1 MKIVGSALAYAVV
14 HVHDAV
20 VVGGGPGGSAT
31 AHFLSAQG
39 LDVLLLDRADF
50 PRDKTCGD
58 GLTPRA
64 LRVLDA
70 MGILSDISARACA
83 VDRYE
88 VVAPNGRVTAAPIT
102 GHYGALVIPRL
113 TLDQTILSRA
123 ISSGARFEPGVT
135 VSRVLA
141 TADGAR
147 VSTVDGRS
155 FDGRL
160 AVIATGAATN
170 VLRQS
175 GILQQQ
181 PRAMLA
187 ARAYFDGLARD
198 LPSSFQLRFDGVP
211 SPGYGWVFPTS
222 PRSANIGVGFLPH
235 RRSGTAAQAF
245 DRFTRVGAISRLLD
259 GARQTGPLKGYPI
272 RVDFLRA
279 PTFGPNTL
287 LVGEAAGLVNPLTG
301 EGIDYA
307 LESGMIAAEHVVRGL
322 TSGVHHAWLTDYD
335 RLLRARFEKVF
346 RFSEWIRDW
355 YCKPPLLNLLVPLA
369 NRQPELRQQL
379 ANVVLGERE
388 PRGSGPLTLAGRL
401 IVYLARHRG
410 ARARD

>member
-1 MKIVGSALAYAVV
+1 MLI
-14 HVHDAV
+14 
-20 VVGGGPGGSAT
+20 
-31 AHFLSAQG
+31 
-39 LDVLLLDRADF
+39 DRAEF

-70 MGILSDISARACA
+70 MGVLTDVAAHACA
-83 VDRYE
+83 VDGYE
-88 VVAPNGRVTAAPIT
+88 VVAPNGRSTTAAIT
-102 GHYGALVIPRL
+102 GDYRALVIPRL
-113 TLDQTILSRA
+113 TLDEVILNRA
-123 ISSGARFEPGVT
+123 IASGATFEPRITIASVT
-135 VSRVLA
+135 P
-141 TADGAR
+141 THEGAR
-147 VSTVDGRS
+147 VKAVDGRTYAA
-155 FDGRL
+155 RL
-160 AVIATGAATN
+160 AIVATGAATS

-187 ARAYFDGLARD
+187 ARAYFDNLQRD
-198 LPSSFQLRFDGVP
+198 LPSKFQLRFDGVP

-222 PRSANIGVGFLPH
+222 PRAANVGVGFLPH

-245 DRFTRVGAISRLLD
+245 ERFTRVGSIARTLH
-259 GARQTGPLKGYPI
+259 GASQNGPLKGYPI

-279 PTFGPNTL
+279 PTFAENTL

-307 LESGMIAAEHVVRGL
+307 LESGKIAAEHVVRGL

-335 RLLRARFEKVF
+335 RLLRTRFEKIF

-369 NRQPELRQQL
+369 NHHPELRQQL
-379 ANVVLGERE
+379 ANIVLGERE
-388 PRGSGPLTLAGRL
+388 PHGYGPMTLAARL
-401 IVYLARHRG
+401 IVYLAGHRG
-410 ARARD
+410 ARAHD